1 MSSSADID
9 RKLRTFSSVGDIV
22 SAMKAYA
29 GMTVRKTEELVPNIR
44 EYEGTVIEALG
55 DSARLI
61 QGGMPGRAGISGRL
75 LIAFGSSQGL
85 CGAYNDH
92 VAARVSEEMTGK
104 DTLFIIGARL
114 RGALESNGASI
125 ESGIDSPAS
134 ISGIAKALEDSIT
147 RIVDIY
153 RGGDVYHLSLIY
165 TVVREHQAEVV
176 LERVLP
182 PCIGEVKKATSGPPP
197 MTYMD
202 AQSIF
207 EAVLEEFLYISLYR
221 ACLESLRSENWFR
234 LNVLEGAT
242 DSLERH
248 LAELRTQKNYV
259 RQEEIT
265 EEMLET
271 LQSGG
276 FYG

>member
-1 MSSSADID
+1 MPSSADID

-29 GMTVRKTEELVPNIR
+29 GMTVRRTEDLVPNIR
-44 EYEGTVIEALG
+44 EYESTVVAAMG
-55 DSARLI
+55 DAARLMS
-61 QGGMPGRAGISGRL
+61 GGMPGRARGGGRL

-92 VAARVSEEMTGK
+92 VASRVSKEIK
-104 DTLFIIGARL
+104 DDDTLFVIGARL
-114 RGALESNGASI
+114 KGSLESLGAPI
-125 ESGIDSPAS
+125 DADIDSPAS
-134 ISGIAKALEDSIT
+134 ISGIPKALENTIA

-153 RGGDVYHLSLIY
+153 RGRDIYHLSLVF
-165 TVVREHQAEVV
+165 TVIRERQAEVGH
-176 LERVLP
+176 EQVLP
-182 PCIGEVKKATSGPPP
+182 PCIGQVKGASSGLPP
-197 MTYMD
+197 MVYMD

-221 ACLESLRSENWFR
+221 ACLESLRSENWYR

-242 DSLERH
+242 DRLGRH
-248 LAELRTQKNYV
+248 LTELRTLKNYV

-265 EEMLET
+265 EEMLEI